1 MKKTIIFFLLII
13 FSTNIFADSAFKEYL
28 KKNYKQS
35 EKLLKQ
41 SIAKKGLNPLDT
53 YNLAVTLQKEGKTGE
68 AIYYYIQTLQ
78 MSPDFNEAKNN
89 LNILAQKNNIK
100 IPEILKKVSSNYDV
114 ILISFLIFLYSSSFL
129 LILYLFKPDW
139 KKMVFLVSSILL
151 FFLFSALF
159 AHKYL
164 GKHQIFTVAIANT
177 ELKSGPDKAL
187 TTIGKIKPGEIV
199 QLYEISGKWG
209 KTKSFQDNIEG
220 WIKLDKIKK
229 IIRKSY

>member
-1 MKKTIIFFLLII
+1 
-13 FSTNIFADSAFKEYL
+13 
-28 KKNYKQS
+28 
-35 EKLLKQ
+35 
-41 SIAKKGLNPLDT
+41 
-53 YNLAVTLQKEGKTGE
+53 
-68 AIYYYIQTLQ
+68 
-78 MSPDFNEAKNN
+78 
-89 LNILAQKNNIK
+89 
-100 IPEILKKVSSNYDV
+100 
-114 ILISFLIFLYSSSFL
+114 
-129 LILYLFKPDW
+129 
-139 KKMVFLVSSILL
+139 MVFLVSSILL